1 MITAFFFQGFLA
13 VVIGAYMYYVS
24 GRWARL
30 KSFPGLAFRH
40 IIRTRSLRGI
50 PALVGDTHPTNPLQE
65 SMIADMIVLTS
76 DMQTLSGVALMVAAL
91 SQLWGLSAYHAMLV
105 SNIAWIPS
113 QSHHLAFIY
122 VFEPRPH
129 VRHQGVRYAAI
140 TVYAVLYITFCA
152 CTYASVRKRWDLH
165 TDCFRACTAPYCVG
179 GFAERDV
186 LLSWIVVNIS
196 LFVFSYIPVL
206 FNCLRGHG
214 RFGPG
219 SKYGWFHFL
228 GDALFNVW
236 GFQVVMCFWT
246 AFTLSGVYG
255 YRKANQVL
263 LKDGDAEEK
272 WGFGQV
278 IAVVS
283 LLLVGF
289 EFWKAFVSK

>member
-1 MITAFFFQGFLA
+1 MIIAFFFQGFLA

-30 KSFPGLAFRH
+30 KSFPGLVFRH
-40 IIRTRSLRGI
+40 IIRTRSLHGI
-50 PALVGDTHPTNPLQE
+50 PALLGDIRPTNPLHE
-65 SMIADMIVLTS
+65 TMMVDMIVLTS

-91 SQLWGLSAYHAMLV
+91 SQLQELSVYHAILV

-129 VRHQGVRYAAI
+129 VRHQVVRYAAI

-152 CTYASVRKRWDLH
+152 CTYTNVRKRWDLH
-165 TDCFRACTAPYCVG
+165 TDCFNACTAPYCVG

-186 LLSWIVVNIS
+186 LLGWIVVNIS
-196 LFVFSYIPVL
+196 LFMFSYIPVL
-206 FNCLRGHG
+206 INFLRRQGW
-214 RFGPG
+214 FG
-219 SKYGWFHFL
+219 KYGWFHFL
-228 GDALFNVW
+228 GDVLFNVW

-246 AFTLSGVYG
+246 AFTLSGIYG
-255 YRKANQVL
+255 YKKANQAL